1 MLVVFLSE
9 FWFIE
14 WSIIAQ
20 NDAFFYRFFYRFLQ
34 HPYSV
39 EPASSRQSPF
49 PVGDCLIYVQLYI
62 IRRNSVLVTYESKRI

>member
-20 NDAFFYRFFYRFLQ
+20 NDAFFYRFLQ
-34 HPYSV
+34 HPYSM
-39 EPASSRQSPF
+39 EPASSRKSPF